1 LGYKPWEYKR
11 LHWADVWCIIEGYNT
26 KVTRERGMMAYFFRE
41 QYALTYT
48 INRGE
53 NTPAISGEEVYPLP
67 DDKPIKSKL
76 PSEEL
81 IAKAREAAKRMN
93 QQKDGN

>member
-1 LGYKPWEYKR
+1 V
-11 LHWADVWCIIEGYNT
+11 DVWCIIEGYHT

-41 QYALTYT
+41 QYALTYNMNIRDET
-48 INRGE
+48 TRPIF
-53 NTPAISGEEVYPLP
+53 GEEVYPLP
-67 DDKPIKSKL
+67 GDKPIKSKL